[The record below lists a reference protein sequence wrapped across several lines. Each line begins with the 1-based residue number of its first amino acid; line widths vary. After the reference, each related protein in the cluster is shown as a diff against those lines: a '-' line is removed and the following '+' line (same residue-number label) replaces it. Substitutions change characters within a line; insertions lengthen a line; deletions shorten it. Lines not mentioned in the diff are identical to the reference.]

1 MSSPAQGAE
10 TPTESPEA
18 PPRRHGRMF
27 TVGLIAA
34 LVCVV
39 AGVAVGVAAVL
50 THGFRGRATVEY
62 RQAAVFSVR
71 VGDCIDLTPAGTVV
85 HVVSCAKPHDAE
97 IFGTFHL
104 GGTAWPGDAKV
115 RQEAASGC
123 TVRLGGYLNP
133 QLSSSNLTQ
142 SYVYPGQQAWKT
154 GERTVICEVRA
165 IKGSLTGSVR
175 SGG

>member
-1 MSSPAQGAE
+1 
-10 TPTESPEA
+10 
-18 PPRRHGRMF
+18 
-27 TVGLIAA
+27 VVL

-39 AGVAVGVAAVL
+39 AGAAAGVAALV
-50 THGFRGRATVEY
+50 THGFHGHATVEY

-71 VGDCIDLTPAGTVV
+71 VGDCINLTPDGNVV
-85 HVVSCAKPHDAE
+85 HVVACAQPHDAE

-104 GGTAWPGDAKV
+104 SGNGWPGEAAV
-115 RQEAASGC
+115 RQDAASGC
-123 TVRLGGYLNP
+123 TIRLGGYLNP
-133 QLSSSNLTQ
+133 QLSTANLTQ

-165 IKGSLTGSVR
+165 ISGSLTGSVR